1 MTNQNKHFQMESNG
15 NQRNLE
21 EIKFQE
27 TVIEKNPD
35 GFMKTTIQSFEG
47 TPEEVETIINNN
59 NL

>member
-1 MTNQNKHFQMESNG
+1 MTNQNKNSIT
-15 NQRNLE
+15 NQINLDE
-21 EIKFQE
+21 MKFQE
-27 TVIEKNPD
+27 TIIENNPD